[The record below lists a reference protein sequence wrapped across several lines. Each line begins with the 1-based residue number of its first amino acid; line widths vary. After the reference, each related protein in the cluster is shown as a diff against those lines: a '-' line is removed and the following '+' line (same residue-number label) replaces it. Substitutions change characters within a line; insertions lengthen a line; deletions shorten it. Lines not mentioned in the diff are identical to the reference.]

1 MQNPP
6 HPHPVIHRCQQ
17 TRLAETSVAAID
29 ECSCGMLQLHLGA
42 LTVRLAPCAAE
53 ELLATLKEALQR
65 RALPAEPVASPFA
78 NCGSNRRGQA

>member
-1 MQNPP
+1 MQKPP
-6 HPHPVIHRCQQ
+6 NQHPVIHRCQQ

-53 ELLATLKEALQR
+53 ELLATLKEAICR
-65 RALPAEPVASPFA
+65 RDLPAESAAAPFA
-78 NCGSNRRGQA
+78 NCGSTRRGQA